1 MKAFDKVPHERLL
14 KKVEAYGIGGPLLGW
29 MRSFLTGRKQRVRV
43 GEDSSKWTQ
52 VTSGIPQ
59 GSVLGPTLFV
69 LYINDLP
76 DSIQNNSTAVMFAD
90 DTKLFARTD
99 TSKDKEKLQEDLDC
113 VCKWSSLWLLKFH
126 TDKCKV
132 LSLGYKLDETP
143 PTFNMVTNSEDGVKL
158 EATTCEKD
166 IGVHVDDNLSFKDH
180 IYNRIKKANAVMGII
195 RRTFDYLDQ
204 NMFLQHFKSLVRLL
218 IETPVAVW
226 APYKKT
232 DIAEL
237 ERVQRRAT
245 KQVPDLKHLEYSER
259 LEKIGLPTLVFRRL
273 RGDMIEIF
281 KIMAGIYDNEVTP
294 TIPKGNEH
302 TRGHQRKKGLTY
314 ERTSSQSELARCG
327 INYQKRWLWQK
338 TATHSSDYWTSTGKT
353 TPADTI
359 IR

>member
-1 MKAFDKVPHERLL
+1 M
-14 KKVEAYGIGGPLLGW
+14 
-29 MRSFLTGRKQRVRV
+29 

-59 GSVLGPTLFV
+59 GSFLGPTLFV

-76 DSIQNNSTAVMFAD
+76 DSIQNNSTAVIFAD

-126 TDKCKV
+126 PDKCKV

-143 PTFNMVTNSEDGVKL
+143 PTFNMVTNSEDGSANQVKL
-158 EATTCEKD
+158 EGTTCEKD

-180 IYNRIKKANAVMGII
+180 IYTKVKKANAVMGII

-204 NMFLQHFKSLVRLL
+204 NMFLQLFKSLVRPL
-218 IETPVAVW
+218 IETSVAVW

-245 KQVPDLKHLEYSER
+245 KQVPGLKHLEYSER
-259 LEKIGLPTLVFRRL
+259 LIKIGLPTLVFRCL
-273 RGDMIEIF
+273 RGDMVEIF

-294 TIPKGNEH
+294 TIPKGNDN
-302 TRGHQRKKGLTY
+302 TRGHQRKFSLEEPGLTY

-338 TATHSSDYWTSTGKT
+338 TSTHSSDYWTSTGKT

>member
-1 MKAFDKVPHERLL
+1 M
-14 KKVEAYGIGGPLLGW
+14 
-29 MRSFLTGRKQRVRV
+29 

-99 TSKDKEKLQEDLDC
+99 TSKDKKKLQEDLDC

-126 TDKCKV
+126 PDKCKV

-143 PTFNMVTNSEDGVKL
+143 PTFNMVTNSEDGSANQVKL

-180 IYNRIKKANAVMGII
+180 IYTKIKKANAVMGII

-204 NMFLQHFKSLVRLL
+204 NMFLQLFKSLVRPL
-218 IETPVAVW
+218 IETSVAVW

-245 KQVPDLKHLEYSER
+245 KQVPGLKHLEYSER
-259 LEKIGLPTLVFRRL
+259 LIKIGLPTLVFRRL

-302 TRGHQRKKGLTY
+302 TRGHQRKIFIRGARLNLRKNFFTVRVGQVWNKLPEEVVMAKDVNAFKRLLDKHWKDHPCRYDHTIDPY
-314 ERTSSQSELARCG
+314 DLLA
-327 INYQKRWLWQK
+327 
-338 TATHSSDYWTSTGKT
+338 S
-353 TPADTI
+353 
-359 IR
+359 